1 MNQLRRFMY
10 GRYGLDNYTRALIGV
25 ALILSLIGAFTRNG
39 VLVLVSYIPILY
51 AVFRMFS
58 KNIAKRSQ
66 ENLVYCNMTRSLKNK
81 LKNFK
86 LALIGTKTH
95 KYYRCPR
102 CRQMIRVPR
111 DKGKISISCP
121 KCRSEFVRRT

>member
-10 GRYGLDNYTRALIGV
+10 GRYGLDNYTRALIVV

-58 KNIAKRSQ
+58 KNITKRSQ
-66 ENLVYCNMTRSLKNK
+66 ENLVYCSMTQNLKNK
-81 LKNFK
+81 FKNFK
-86 LALIGTKTH
+86 LSLIGTKTH

-102 CRQMIRVPR
+102 CKQMIRVPR

-121 KCRSEFVRRT
+121 KCRSEFIRRT

>member
-10 GRYGLDNYTRALIGV
+10 GRYGFDNYTRALIAV
-25 ALILSLIGAFTRNG
+25 ALILSLAAAVTRNG
-39 VLVLVSYIPILY
+39 LLILISYVPILY
-51 AVFRMFS
+51 AIFRTLS

-66 ENLVYCNMTRSLKNK
+66 ENLMYCNMTKGVKNRLKNIR
-81 LKNFK
+81 LS
-86 LALIGTKTH
+86 LIGTKTH

-121 KCRSEFVRRT
+121 KCRTEFVKRT

>member
-1 MNQLRRFMY
+1 MY
-10 GRYGLDNYTRALIGV
+10 GRYGFDNYTRALIAA
-25 ALILSLIGAFTRNG
+25 ALILSLAAAVTRNG
-39 VLVLVSYIPILY
+39 LLILISYIPVLY
-51 AVFRMFS
+51 AIFRTLS

-66 ENLVYCNMTRSLKNK
+66 ENLVYCNMTKGVKNRLKNIR
-81 LKNFK
+81 LS
-86 LALIGTKTH
+86 LIGTKTH

-121 KCRSEFVRRT
+121 KCRTEFVKRT